1 MVRGHMQSTWEI
13 QAEGNC
19 ILGILTAC
27 LLRWYNSLLLLE
39 KAEWSERWHIYLPCS
54 AITHASVMKGGWRKR
69 GGQMS
74 GRVTPKPVNSEQFV
88 PPVFEAGILLS
99 ILKEMG

>member
-1 MVRGHMQSTWEI
+1 
-13 QAEGNC
+13 
-19 ILGILTAC
+19 
-27 LLRWYNSLLLLE
+27 
-39 KAEWSERWHIYLPCS
+39 
-54 AITHASVMKGGWRKR
+54 
-69 GGQMS
+69 MS